1 MKAQRRGNELNVRLS
16 DLERK
21 GQTPLL
27 DGVTSDGKQVLMWSA

>member
-16 DLERK
+16 DLDK
-21 GQTPLL
+21 GHTPLL